1 MQKNKNTPQRPFF
14 LSILCVIVFVYSAL
28 FILMFIS
35 VVLFHNWI
43 TTILNDF
50 LSGEGF
56 NDQFIFILSL
66 AGTLLYGL
74 SFLGAYFIWKLKRF
88 GFYLYALSSIALIT
102 APYFFNLG
110 SIISSIILIVLIL
123 SFALYYK
130 KLN

>member
-1 MQKNKNTPQRPFF
+1 MTIRQRPFF

-28 FILMFIS
+28 FILMFLS

-56 NDQFIFILSL
+56 NDQFIFTLSL

-88 GFYLYALSSIALIT
+88 GFYLYTLSSIALIT
-102 APYFFNLG
+102 VPYFFNLG

-123 SFALYYK
+123 SFALYYR